1 MNLLWHAACALAFV
15 AGLFTLMDVAARR
28 AKR

>member
-15 AGLFTLMDVAARR
+15 AGLFTLMHLADRK